1 MKHASNTSPDSEK
14 TMFDKIFS
22 DFDGQVSRAELS
34 MTPLID
40 MVFLLLIFFAVTTNF
55 TKETG
60 IQVDKASASTARILS
75 RNLLLIAVDDKGNYW
90 YNGSIQSA
98 VSIVT
103 MVQKE
108 IASQPGST
116 VILLPDKN
124 GRVEPLIGLMDVLR
138 QRGITRFSIGTK
150 KKAEN

>member
-1 MKHASNTSPDSEK
+1 
-14 TMFDKIFS
+14 MFDKVFA
-22 DFDGQVSRAELS
+22 DFDDQVNRAELS

-60 IQVDKASASTARILS
+60 IQVDKASASTARILD
-75 RNLLLIAVDDKGNYW
+75 RDLLLIAVDDKGNCW
-90 YNGSIQSA
+90 YDGSSRPAAMIA
-98 VSIVT
+98 D
-103 MVQKE
+103 MVQEE
-108 IASQPGST
+108 IAAKPGST

-124 GRVEPLIGLMDVLR
+124 GRVEPLIALMDALR

>member
-1 MKHASNTSPDSEK
+1 
-14 TMFDKIFS
+14 MFDKVFS

-60 IQVDKASASTARILS
+60 IQVDKASASTARILD
-75 RNLLLIAVDDKGNYW
+75 RDLLLISVDDKGNYW
-90 YNGSIQSA
+90 YDGSIQSA
-98 VSIVT
+98 VAIVT

-108 IASQPGST
+108 IASKPGST

-124 GRVEPLIGLMDVLR
+124 GRVEPLIGLMDALR